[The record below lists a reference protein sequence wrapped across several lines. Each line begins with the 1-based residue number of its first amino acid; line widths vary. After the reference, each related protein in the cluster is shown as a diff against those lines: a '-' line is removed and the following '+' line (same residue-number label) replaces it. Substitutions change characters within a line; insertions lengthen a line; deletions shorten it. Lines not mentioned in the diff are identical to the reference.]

1 MYSFYRK
8 FFFVDDSHVCATPCP
23 HCRHEGEDDF
33 QDSLEDEL
41 DTFGV
46 KNYTEGFDEG
56 RKKGFREGKTEGKTV
71 KTLEKFYKHY
81 VQKKHLENLN
91 LAQHVE
97 SLSESEKFYEE
108 GFEKYADEMRGLHN
122 ALAANGDGSVVQTE
136 FTTQGLVLGGVRV
149 ELATLQTAHATQGGV
164 LATLQTAYAT
174 QGEVLDGVQAE
185 LAGVQAELAGVQ
197 AELATQ
203 GEVLTTLQTAY
214 ATQGEVLDGVQAEL
228 ATQGLQMTSRLQIL
242 ENLMSSQLPPVTPQ
256 G

>member
-149 ELATLQTAHATQGGV
+149 ELATLQTA
-164 LATLQTAYAT
+164 YAT
-174 QGEVLDGVQAE
+174 QGEVLD
-185 LAGVQAELAGVQ
+185 GVQAELAGVQ

>member
-8 FFFVDDSHVCATPCP
+8 FFFVDDSHVCVTPCP

-149 ELATLQTAHATQGGV
+149 ELATLQTA
-164 LATLQTAYAT
+164 YAT

-185 LAGVQAELAGVQ
+185 LATQGEVLDGVQAELA
-197 AELATQ
+197 
-203 GEVLTTLQTAY
+203 TLQTAY
-214 ATQGEVLDGVQAEL
+214 ATQGEVLATQGEVLGGVRAEL